1 LTFTCPAFGS
11 AALRRANLGREMPP
25 RPSST
30 GRSPAAQASA
40 SCPSP
45 PTTTR
50 PCRSLRGSSRV

>member
-1 LTFTCPAFGS
+1 
-11 AALRRANLGREMPP
+11 MPP